1 MSSVEEICCL
11 FQVQNI
17 FRLFIKSSILYCR
30 ETHGEDTDSGQDLY
44 GNFPHKIL
52 IHVHSQ
58 D

>member
-1 MSSVEEICCL
+1 MPVEEICCL
-11 FQVQNI
+11 FQLQNI

-30 ETHGEDTDSGQDLY
+30 QTHDGEDSDSGQGFF